1 MVVKHRNRSVDD
13 RTNSVLGPLEVWV
26 ILLRPGHFTVPR
38 YGSDLCPSMGE
49 WTKKM
54 IHTHTHTH
62 TMDYYSTIKKNEML
76 PLATM
81 WHGPGGYHVQ

>member
-26 ILLRPGHFTVPR
+26 ILLGPGHFTVPR
-38 YGSDLCPSMGE
+38 YGSNLCPSMGE

-54 IHTHTHTH
+54 IHTHTQYQSAQLRVLDGQLVAALDKECLH
-62 TMDYYSTIKKNEML
+62 S
-76 PLATM
+76 
-81 WHGPGGYHVQ
+81 